1 MSKCDDLFE
10 KRQSLIR
17 KKAEIDEQIAKMKAI
32 QMSNQMPGDDKFLDA
47 MDRTAKYLEDLEAQ
61 KFIKEAIQAEK
72 KPGVSIP
79 KNQPTNF
86 VKELRDRPEEV
97 VSNWANYS
105 QALLRAGKD
114 TLDQRFAFLNVDPIK
129 SAQML
134 SDAYDGKIGVNE
146 ALDAI
151 NKLTEGEKTFVED

>member
-10 KRQSLIR
+10 QRQSLIR
-17 KKAEIDEQIAKMKAI
+17 KKAEIDQQIAKMKTI
-32 QMSNQMPGDDKFLDA
+32 QMSNQMPSDETFRDAFDK
-47 MDRTAKYLEDLEAQ
+47 TAQYLEDLEAQ
-61 KFIKEAIQAEK
+61 RFIKESIEAEK

-79 KNQPTNF
+79 RNQPTNF

-97 VSNWANYS
+97 VANWANYS
-105 QALLRAGKD
+105 QALLRSSKE
-114 TLDQRFAFLNVDPIK
+114 TLDGRFAFLDVDPLK

-134 SDAYDGKIGVNE
+134 SDAYDGKLNVNE

-151 NKLTEGEKTFVED
+151 NKLTEGVYNG